1 MKTRLVVL
9 LLLSMSISAITIL
22 PATASATTL
31 YVGGAG
37 PGNYTTIQ
45 GAIDNA
51 TPGDSVYVYGGTYY
65 EHLTISKPLS
75 LIGEDRNTTI
85 INGGENGI
93 VVLISANWVNIT
105 GLAI

>member
-65 EHLTISKPLS
+65 EHL
-75 LIGEDRNTTI
+75 
-85 INGGENGI
+85 
-93 VVLISANWVNIT
+93 
-105 GLAI
+105 